1 MDIYVFFEIKYKR
14 IRLYIHARTLNP
26 THAPSIDYAP
36 ADLKIDSHTCA
47 SLMEGAYWLTLN

>member
-1 MDIYVFFEIKYKR
+1 MFFFEIKYKR

-36 ADLKIDSHTCA
+36 ADLKIGSHTCA